1 MGKLGFNKVYFQSVL
16 MKAGCLLALLKQCR
30 RSVTPELLLQSG
42 VEEADRLRGRLS
54 RGYRG
59 YAWSSILNQSP
70 DSQWSAITAQKL
82 SCSALIC
89 LQLEP
94 RYSSRPSSVCWGSL
108 SGDHCP
114 VGAVHSP
121 VGKRQHL
128 LVKASFETDTVKSS
142 LLNHSLYFPQPILG
156 VWN

>member
-16 MKAGCLLALLKQCR
+16 MKAGCLLALLKQCGQ
-30 RSVTPELLLQSG
+30 SVTPELLLQSG

-59 YAWSSILNQSP
+59 HAWSSILNQSP

-94 RYSSRPSSVCWGSL
+94 L
-108 SGDHCP
+108 
-114 VGAVHSP
+114 
-121 VGKRQHL
+121 HL
-128 LVKASFETDTVKSS
+128 KAMLC
-142 LLNHSLYFPQPILG
+142 LLRLT
-156 VWN
+156 